1 MILETERCKL
11 RFFKSSDVDALFSIC
26 NDKEFNQY
34 IPLPYPY
41 HKSDA
46 KKWIKLQSQKRE
58 SGLGFDYA
66 VVLKA
71 DNKLIGSVSIEI
83 DKKNQFGE
91 LGCWISKQ
99 CWGNGFATE
108 SLKRLTS
115 FAFEDLGLHKVYAKC
130 YKENIASLR
139 AIQKCG
145 LTFVGTLKEHSL
157 KDGKFHD
164 CLLYELI
171 NKN

>member
-1 MILETERCKL
+1 MILETERCKP

-26 NDKEFNQY
+26 NDKEFNQF

-41 HKSDA
+41 HKLDA
-46 KKWIKLQSQKRE
+46 EKWIKSQAEKRE
-58 SGLGFDYA
+58 EGSGFDFA
-66 VVLKA
+66 VDLK
-71 DNKLIGSVSIEI
+71 DENMLIGNVSITI

-99 CWGNGFATE
+99 YWGKGFATE
-108 SLKRLTS
+108 SLKRLTR

-130 YKENIASLR
+130 YKENIASSK

-145 LTFVGTLKEHSL
+145 LTFVGTLKGHSL
-157 KDGKFHD
+157 KNGKFHD
-164 CLLYELI
+164 CLLYELV

>member
-1 MILETERCKL
+1 MILETERCIL
-11 RFFKSSDVDALFSIC
+11 RFFNGSDVDALLSIC
-26 NDKEFNQY
+26 NDKEFSQY
-34 IPLPYPY
+34 VPLPNPY
-41 HKSDA
+41 HKTDA
-46 KKWIKLQSQKRE
+46 KKWIKSQPEKRE
-58 SGLGFDYA
+58 EGLCFDFA
-66 VVLKA
+66 VVSK
-71 DNKLIGSVSIEI
+71 DRNELIGSVSITI

-99 CWGNGFATE
+99 YWRKGFATE
-108 SLKRLTS
+108 ILKKATK

-130 YKENIASLR
+130 YKENIASSK
-139 AIQKCG
+139 AIQKSG
-145 LTFVGTLKEHSL
+145 LTFVGTLREHVL

>member
-11 RFFKSSDVDALFSIC
+11 RFFKNSDVEALFSIC

-46 KKWIKLQSQKRE
+46 KKWIKSQPEKRKE
-58 SGLGFDYA
+58 GSGFDFA
-66 VVLKA
+66 VVSK
-71 DNKLIGSVSIEI
+71 DGNELIGSVSITI

-99 CWGNGFATE
+99 CWGKGFATE
-108 SLKRLTS
+108 ILKKVTK

-130 YKENIASLR
+130 YKENIASSK
-139 AIQKCG
+139 AIQKSG
-145 LTFVGTLKEHSL
+145 LTFVGTLREHAL